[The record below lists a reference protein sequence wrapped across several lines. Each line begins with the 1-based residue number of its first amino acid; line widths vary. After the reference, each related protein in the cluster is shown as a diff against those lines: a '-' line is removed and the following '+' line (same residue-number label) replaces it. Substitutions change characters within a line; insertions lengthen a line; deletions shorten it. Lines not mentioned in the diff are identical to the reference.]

1 MNPIKV
7 SVVIPVYNT
16 EKYLK
21 DAINSILRQTLHEIE
36 IITINDGSTDN
47 SLEMLKS
54 LSVSDSRIK
63 IISSEIN
70 LGLSVSRNRGMAA
83 ATGEYLYFFDS
94 DDVLESDCLEKCYIK
109 AEEFNLDFLIFDGR
123 SFIEDGF
130 KSVMTANYQ
139 RTNFL
144 NKEVFTGIELFKELT
159 KYKCYSTSV
168 CLCFIRNSFIKNSG
182 LAFYTGILYEDI
194 LFSISLYLSAHRVGS
209 IKRAF
214 FYRRIRANS
223 IMTSAISVKSVHD
236 RLFICSEIIRSK
248 KQYDFTIKKLL
259 NIQVQNTLIY
269 LVKNLFRSHQIGLFL
284 ANCSRIIFLFFQS
297 FKSRC

>member
-1 MNPIKV
+1 M
-7 SVVIPVYNT
+7 
-16 EKYLK
+16 
-21 DAINSILRQTLHEIE
+21 
-36 IITINDGSTDN
+36 
-47 SLEMLKS
+47 
-54 LSVSDSRIK
+54 
-63 IISSEIN
+63 
-70 LGLSVSRNRGMAA
+70 
-83 ATGEYLYFFDS
+83 
-94 DDVLESDCLEKCYIK
+94 
-109 AEEFNLDFLIFDGR
+109 
-123 SFIEDGF
+123 
-130 KSVMTANYQ
+130 
-139 RTNFL
+139 
-144 NKEVFTGIELFKELT
+144 LFKELT

-297 FKSRC
+297 FKTRC